1 MRRRAPA
8 LRTPLA
14 VVVCFAAATAAGC
27 AGKVRPDIAPTTAVS
42 SSAHVVGLE
51 LIGDLKDFAEGLGG
65 DATEN
70 FLRQSDRQTSDNRC
84 YFTGKLEL
92 PEFYSTLRMV
102 REDGAR
108 CAARSSEFD
117 VFFYPVEAVASGH
130 ETVTVALAE
139 ASTER
144 VLVVVP
150 HEDFHNQREAR
161 NAPTEAAEAA
171 ATLVGFLTASAFAKE
186 RFGQDSS
193 TARTL
198 ERDPDLFLKK
208 SVIVNAYYEK
218 VKAVYDAL
226 RLGAVSSEVA
236 LERKTAL
243 FAELRDACS
252 AISPDPVSF
261 NKCPAAINNAGLAFD
276 RTYTRHYPMVY
287 ELYKTLG
294 NDMTALVSTLKRL
307 LENWPASAA
316 RASDVMNLE

>member
-1 MRRRAPA
+1 MRRCGPA
-8 LRTPLA
+8 FRNA
-14 VVVCFAAATAAGC
+14 IAGIVSFAAAGAVGC
-27 AGKVRPDIAPTTAVS
+27 AGRVRPELVRIPAP
-42 SSAHVVGLE
+42 SSAHIVGLE
-51 LIGDLKDFAEGLGG
+51 LIGDIKDFAEGLGG

-70 FLRQSDRQTSDNRC
+70 FLRHSDRQTSDNRC

-102 REDGAR
+102 REDGDR
-108 CAARSSEFD
+108 CAARSREFD

-139 ASTER
+139 APTER

-171 ATLVGFLTASAFAKE
+171 ATLVGFLTAGAFAKD
-186 RFGQDSS
+186 RFGLDSP

-208 SVIVNAYYEK
+208 SVIVNAYHEK
-218 VKAVYDAL
+218 VKAVYDAF
-226 RLGAVSSEVA
+226 RSGAMSSEEA

-243 FAELRDACS
+243 FAELREACL
-252 AISPDPVSF
+252 AISPDPASF
-261 NKCPAAINNAGLAFD
+261 NKCPAAMNNAGLAFD
-276 RTYTRHYPMVY
+276 RTYTRHYPMVH

-294 NDMTALVSTLKRL
+294 NDISTLVPRLKRL
-307 LENWPASAA
+307 LENWPATSASAA
-316 RASDVMNLE
+316 DVMSLE